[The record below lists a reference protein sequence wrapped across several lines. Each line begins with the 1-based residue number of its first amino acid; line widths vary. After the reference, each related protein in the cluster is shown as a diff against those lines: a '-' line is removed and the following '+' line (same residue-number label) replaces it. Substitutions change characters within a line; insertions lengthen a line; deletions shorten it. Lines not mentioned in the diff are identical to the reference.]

1 MERWEYKRVEI
12 TLKSEKF
19 DLEKLGK
26 EGWEMCGIY
35 TINFSI
41 VYYFKKKIDD
51 VQANFEINRDKIVAI
66 SDFFS
71 FLKSKFEIQFTKT
84 IVMQDF
90 ILMNMEVSQRSDLL
104 MIEEFARDKFG
115 KDLVMVIQ
123 PQQELLQVCI
133 RRE

>member
-12 TLKSEKF
+12 NLNSKNF

-35 TINFSI
+35 TMNFSI
-41 VYYFKKKIDD
+41 IYYFKKKLDD
-51 VQANFEINRDKIVAI
+51 VQSNFEISRDKIIAI
-66 SDFFS
+66 NDFFS
-71 FLKSKFEIQFTKT
+71 FLKSKFEIQFAKT

-90 ILMNMEVSQRSDLL
+90 IMINIKVNQRLDLL
-104 MIEEFARDKFG
+104 IVEEFAKEKFER
-115 KDLVMVIQ
+115 DLVMVIQ